1 MAKKLFAIVF
11 ILNYIIMG
19 LGRYY
24 ALPLPVSVTMEL
36 SFITLIVFLLAD
48 KKVLKSD
55 WARISNPCIFIYA
68 VWFAYCV
75 FQIINNT
82 CNTGLEISAWFKD
95 FRNVAVLMLYP
106 MIIVPVLFK
115 DKKGIKFFIF
125 LWGIMTLLATAKGY
139 WQKNRGFDPYEM
151 QWLLTY
157 GRRTHFIITGIRYFS
172 FFTDAANY
180 GCNMAATMVAFGILA
195 FSTKK
200 RLEKIFYLVVML
212 GAGYGMMI
220 SGTRSAIL
228 VAGFGLAMYMF
239 LSKNFKMF
247 SVSGIAFL
255 VIICGLKFTMIGD
268 SNRMIH
274 RMRTAFDPND
284 PSKAVRDMNKARIA
298 TFMQDAPIGIGLG
311 RDISNVPVN
320 NKYHVLAG
328 TPPDSTQVYIW
339 VHTGIIGLWI
349 YMGVMI
355 ALVLAGGYIILF
367 KIKDKELRQ
376 MLSAFLTGFACM
388 IIAGYGNQVT
398 TQYPNNL
405 IFFGALALVFSGV
418 LVDQEILNKKEIE
431 DKETNEALIE
441 EK

>member
-24 ALPLPVSVTMEL
+24 TLPLPVSVTMEL
-36 SFITLIVFLLAD
+36 SFILLIVVMAAD
-48 KKVLKSD
+48 KKILKSD
-55 WARISNPCIFIYA
+55 WSRLSNPCLFIYA
-68 VWFAYCV
+68 VWLAYCT
-75 FQIINNT
+75 FQIVNST
-82 CNTGLEISAWFKD
+82 CNNADIGAWFKD
-95 FRNVAVLMLYP
+95 YRNVAILMLYP
-106 MIIVPVLFK
+106 MIIMPVMFR
-115 DKKGIKFFIF
+115 DKKGMKFFIF
-125 LWGIMTLLATAKGY
+125 LWGVMTLLATAKGY
-139 WQKNRGFDPYEM
+139 YQKNRGFDPYEM
-151 QWLLTY
+151 NWLMTY

-180 GCNMAATMVAFGILA
+180 GCNMAATMVSFGILA

-200 RLEKIFYLVVML
+200 LKEKLFYLLVMV
-212 GAGYGMMI
+212 GAGYGMLI

-228 VAGFGLAMYMF
+228 VAGFGIAMYMF

-247 SVSGIAFL
+247 SISGFAFL
-255 VIICGLKFTMIGD
+255 VIICGLKFTNVGD
-268 SNRMIH
+268 GNRMIH

-284 PSKAVRDMNKARIA
+284 PSKAVRDMNRAKIA
-298 TFMQDAPIGIGLG
+298 KYMSDAPIGIGLG
-311 RDISNVPVN
+311 RDVTNVPVN
-320 NKYHVLAG
+320 NKYYVVAI

-339 VHTGIIGLWI
+339 VHTGIIGLWL

-355 ALVLAGGYIILF
+355 ALVLAGGYVILF
-367 KIKDKELRQ
+367 KIRDKELRQ

-405 IFFGALALVFSGV
+405 IFFGAVALVFSGV
-418 LVDQEILNKKEIE
+418 IVDKEISE
-431 DKETNEALIE
+431 RKAEETKQIE
-441 EK
+441 E

>member
-24 ALPLPVSVTMEL
+24 TLPLPVSVTMEL
-36 SFITLIVFLLAD
+36 SFILLIVVMAAD
-48 KKVLKSD
+48 KKILKSD
-55 WARISNPCIFIYA
+55 WSRLSNPCLFIYA
-68 VWFAYCV
+68 VWLAYCT
-75 FQIINNT
+75 FQIVNST
-82 CNTGLEISAWFKD
+82 CNNADIGAWFKD
-95 FRNVAVLMLYP
+95 YRNVAILMLYP
-106 MIIVPVLFK
+106 MIIMPVMFR
-115 DKKGIKFFIF
+115 DKKGMKFFIF
-125 LWGIMTLLATAKGY
+125 LWGVMTLLATAKGY
-139 WQKNRGFDPYEM
+139 YQKNRGFDPYEM
-151 QWLLTY
+151 TWLLTY

-180 GCNMAATMVAFGILA
+180 GCNMAATMVSFGILA

-200 RLEKIFYLVVML
+200 LKEKLFYLLVMV
-212 GAGYGMMI
+212 GAGYGMLI

-228 VAGFGLAMYMF
+228 VAGFGIAMYMF

-247 SVSGIAFL
+247 SISGFAFL
-255 VIICGLKFTMIGD
+255 VIICGLKFTNVGD
-268 SNRMIH
+268 GNRMIH

-284 PSKAVRDMNKARIA
+284 PSKAVRDMNRAKIA
-298 TFMQDAPIGIGLG
+298 KYMSDAPIGIGLG
-311 RDISNVPVN
+311 RDVTNVPVN
-320 NKYHVLAG
+320 NKYYVVAI

-339 VHTGIIGLWI
+339 VHTGIIGLWL

-355 ALVLAGGYIILF
+355 ALVLAGGYVILF
-367 KIKDKELRQ
+367 KIRDKELRQ

-405 IFFGALALVFSGV
+405 IFFGAVALVFSGV
-418 LVDQEILNKKEIE
+418 IVDKEISE
-431 DKETNEALIE
+431 RKAEETKQIE
-441 EK
+441 E